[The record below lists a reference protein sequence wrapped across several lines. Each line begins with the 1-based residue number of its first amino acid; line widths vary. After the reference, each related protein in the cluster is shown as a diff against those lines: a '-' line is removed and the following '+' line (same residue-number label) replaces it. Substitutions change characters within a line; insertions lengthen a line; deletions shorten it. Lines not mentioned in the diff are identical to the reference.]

1 MDVIGVGIATLDFLL
16 RVPSFKVVLKGCDLV
31 DFDIQ
36 GGGMVATAL
45 VTLSKFG
52 AKTGIITAVG
62 DDHYGNSIISELRM
76 YGVDTSHVKILRGHM
91 STIVFVLVDGR
102 SGERR
107 FLVLRK
113 IKNLPMSEEDLK
125 YISKCKI
132 LHVDTVFLDAALLS
146 LQYARE
152 TGITTSLDVGRWTP
166 SLERCFNKL
175 LSNIDILI
183 VSSDTAYRATRCRRP
198 LEAANMLARKG
209 PQVVVITLGSEGS
222 ICVTEGRVIKAPG
235 FKVPVVDTTGAGDVY
250 HGAFLYGILQGW
262 DLEFTL
268 RFSNAAAA
276 LKCKH
281 LGGRRGIPD
290 LNRVL
295 SFLEKEGLT

>member
-113 IKNLPMSEEDLK
+113 LRI
-125 YISKCKI
+125 
-132 LHVDTVFLDAALLS
+132 
-146 LQYARE
+146 
-152 TGITTSLDVGRWTP
+152 
-166 SLERCFNKL
+166 
-175 LSNIDILI
+175 
-183 VSSDTAYRATRCRRP
+183 YR
-198 LEAANMLARKG
+198 
-209 PQVVVITLGSEGS
+209 
-222 ICVTEGRVIKAPG
+222 
-235 FKVPVVDTTGAGDVY
+235 
-250 HGAFLYGILQGW
+250 
-262 DLEFTL
+262 
-268 RFSNAAAA
+268 
-276 LKCKH
+276 
-281 LGGRRGIPD
+281 
-290 LNRVL
+290 
-295 SFLEKEGLT
+295 